1 MRTVLPF
8 FIGLI
13 ILFASS
19 CTTTEEVIIDNEDP
33 KVDIPFDP
41 ENENDLPSDT
51 GGFIG
56 SISVGDGFNIK
67 LDTMINDLPS
77 DVSGFNTVSE
87 ITNFQTTQSGQDL
100 FVSFDAINDL
110 EDKYTFIIYNWETQ
124 KVLGGFKLRGGA
136 DYYNY
141 RLTGLPTETPLIIW
155 GYINQ
160 GFGQEYLGGSWIW
173 LDSNN

>member
-1 MRTVLPF
+1 MRNSIFF

-13 ILFASS
+13 TLFAS
-19 CTTTEEVIIDNEDP
+19 CTPDTIETIEPVDYD
-33 KVDIPFDP
+33 VDIPFDP

-77 DVSGFNTVSE
+77 DVSGFNPVSE

-100 FVSFDAINDL
+100 FISFDAINDL

-124 KVLGGFKLRGGA
+124 EVLGGFMLRGGA
-136 DYYNY
+136 NHYKY
-141 RLTGLPTETPLIIW
+141 RLVGLPSETNLLIW

>member
-1 MRTVLPF
+1 MRNSIFF

-13 ILFASS
+13 TLFAS
-19 CTTTEEVIIDNEDP
+19 CTPDIVQDIEPVEDV

-67 LDTMINDLPS
+67 LDTSVNEIPTDIN
-77 DVSGFNTVSE
+77 GFNPVTISD
-87 ITNFQTTQSGQDL
+87 FQTTQSGQDL
-100 FVSFDAINDL
+100 FVSFNAINDIT
-110 EDKYTFIIYNWETQ
+110 DKYTFIIYNWETQ
-124 KVLGGFKLRGGA
+124 EVLGGFMLRGGA

-141 RLTGLPTETPLIIW
+141 RLIGLPSETNLLIW

-173 LDSNN
+173 LNSNN